1 MGDSF
6 MKQAVK
12 TKISSEE
19 FKKAYEQKIIPD
31 NLYSK
36 YWNKSVF
43 MGRLKNDEFY
53 FYWDPAHATNSFKT
67 ILKGTIKENHEG
79 CIIEY
84 RFDKNKYTKIF
95 AGISS
100 SSLFIAALILLINQ
114 ELLCLIP
121 FSLGLLCIIPA
132 ILKTKRSKRILLKQ
146 LLKLSETSSS

>member
-12 TKISSEE
+12 TKFSSEE

-43 MGRLKNDEFY
+43 MGRLINDKFY
-53 FYWDPAHATNSFKT
+53 FYWDPAYAGNSFKT
-67 ILKGTIKENHEG
+67 ILKGTIIENHEG
-79 CIIEY
+79 CIIGY
-84 RFDKNKYTKIF
+84 KFDKNKYTKIF

-100 SSLFIAALILLINQ
+100 SSLFIAALILLINK

-132 ILKTKRSKRILLKQ
+132 ILKPRRSKRILLKQ
-146 LLKLSETSSS
+146 LLKLVETSGS